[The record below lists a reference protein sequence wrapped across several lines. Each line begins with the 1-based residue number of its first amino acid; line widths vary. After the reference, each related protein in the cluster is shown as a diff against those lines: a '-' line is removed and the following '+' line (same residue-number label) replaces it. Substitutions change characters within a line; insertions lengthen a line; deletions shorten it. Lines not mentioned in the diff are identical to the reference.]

1 MFVPETQLLGS
12 LSDDEGN
19 RADAAAIES
28 IALPHSR
35 PAKKKKD
42 RVIEGYKIIG
52 KVIGAFY
59 IPRSRT
65 APTSTDGVPVTEGIS
80 AQSICELLTELFDR
94 EYFAKSAPTNFNVQV
109 IRKAFDSGS
118 CPAGLVYDNKAYV
131 LHSNGKKQHAAVLYG
146 GRTAT
151 TAIEFEN
158 VARVVLDEVPREALH
173 SLNILSLVEANS
185 RDGEARGSR
194 KKLEDKLQVLARKIA
209 NMTPGSSAFNVPQLE
224 RTVRQSQPL
233 VARKTSNELVEERQR
248 KIVEELHICE
258 ALGRIDLS
266 DEAAKRDF
274 YTAKHCED
282 PTLCKIAAARAKRF
296 IQAKGYDLTP
306 DDRARYAELQA
317 ASNPLPESPVQDDA
331 AAADD
336 DDYDDVFRDEMRDS
350 LMDDARVESDSE
362 SDDRERSDRLSK
374 RQRQN
379 LQQRHILQ
387 ELDLNSQ

>member
-1 MFVPETQLLGS
+1 V
-12 LSDDEGN
+12 
-19 RADAAAIES
+19 
-28 IALPHSR
+28 R
-35 PAKKKKD
+35 P
-42 RVIEGYKIIG
+42 
-52 KVIGAFY
+52 
-59 IPRSRT
+59 
-65 APTSTDGVPVTEGIS
+65 
-80 AQSICELLTELFDR
+80 
-94 EYFAKSAPTNFNVQV
+94 
-109 IRKAFDSGS
+109 
-118 CPAGLVYDNKAYV
+118 
-131 LHSNGKKQHAAVLYG
+131 
-146 GRTAT
+146 
-151 TAIEFEN
+151 
-158 VARVVLDEVPREALH
+158 VARE
-173 SLNILSLVEANS
+173 
-185 RDGEARGSR
+185 

-331 AAADD
+331 AAAA
-336 DDYDDVFRDEMRDS
+336 DDYDDFFRDEMRDS

>member
-1 MFVPETQLLGS
+1 MFVPETQLLES

-28 IALPHSR
+28 IALPYSR

-42 RVIEGYKIIG
+42 RVIEDYKIIG

-80 AQSICELLTELFDR
+80 AQSICELLTELFNR

-109 IRKAFDSGS
+109 IRKAFVTGS
-118 CPAGLVYDNKAYV
+118 CPAGLVYDNKAYI
-131 LHSNGKKQHAAVLYG
+131 LHANGKKQHAAVLYG
-146 GRTAT
+146 GRTAS

-173 SLNILSLVEANS
+173 SLNILSLLEANS
-185 RDGEARGSR
+185 RAGEARGSR
-194 KKLEDKLQVLARKIA
+194 KKLEEKFQMLSTKIA
-209 NMTPGSSAFNVPQLE
+209 NMTPGSSSFNVPQPE
-224 RTVRQSQPL
+224 RTVRQSQQL
-233 VARKTSNELVEERQR
+233 VARKTSTEQVVERQS
-248 KIVEELHICE
+248 KIVVDLHICE

-266 DEAAKRDF
+266 DEAARRDF

-282 PTLCKIAAARAKRF
+282 PTLYKIAAARAKRF
-296 IQAKGYDLTP
+296 IQAKGYELTP
-306 DDRARYAELQA
+306 EDRARYADLQA
-317 ASNPLPESPVQDDA
+317 VSNPLPESPVQDDDA
-331 AAADD
+331 AA
-336 DDYDDVFRDEMRDS
+336 DYDDVFRDEMRDRS
-350 LMDDARVESDSE
+350 MDDARVESDSE
-362 SDDRERSDRLSK
+362 SDAHEHSDRLSN

-387 ELDLNSQ
+387 PLDFNSQ